1 LRQSFIEDFEQTPW
15 LDEEE
20 HPEELNVG
28 RLKRYW
34 LSYKNWVKSLNTA
47 ERILIIISS
56 IISIAVIVAIV
67 LVSVEWRSI
76 IQKESPPPQAIEMS
90 DPNLVYPTG
99 IQLPGGWFFYLQ
111 PGQIKNNQWNPQTA
125 EWLQNT
131 TVRRVTAVPWSRQ
144 AEAVV
149 QSLSVGDEINLYMNN
164 NDINTYYVEETK
176 QVERDNVKILTDTEP
191 SLAVILFKSDN
202 SDRWVVIARP

>member
-1 LRQSFIEDFEQTPW
+1 M
-15 LDEEE
+15 
-20 HPEELNVG
+20 
-28 RLKRYW
+28 
-34 LSYKNWVKSLNTA
+34 
-47 ERILIIISS
+47 SS

-76 IQKESPPPQAIEMS
+76 VQKESPPPVAIEMS

-99 IQLPGGWFFYLQ
+99 IQLPGGWFFYLS
-111 PGQIKNNQWNPQTA
+111 PGEIKNNKWNPQTA

-131 TVRRVTAVPWSRQ
+131 TVRRVAAIPWSCQ
-144 AEAVV
+144 AEAVI

-176 QVERDNVKILTDTEP
+176 LVERDNVKILTDTEP

-202 SDRWVVIARP
+202 SDRWVVIAKP